1 MGGTRGRPSMSPW
14 RRSMRISGED
24 PKRLGGDTT
33 RSARARSHRRR
44 ATPRHLETA
53 GGAQGTDAGSSLYFA
68 KPLSIR
74 RGLISRPGRSQRR
87 EGSQDIRGCQ
97 QALEAAYRGSVFF
110 AVGASVIIEALSFLP
125 PYQTVVWVR
134 EEGV

>member
-1 MGGTRGRPSMSPW
+1 
-14 RRSMRISGED
+14 MRISGED

-33 RSARARSHRRR
+33 RSARAISHRRR

-87 EGSQDIRGCQ
+87 KGSQDIRGCQ
-97 QALEAAYRGSVFF
+97 QALEAAHRGSVFF
-110 AVGASVIIEALSFLP
+110 AVGASVVIEALSFLP
-125 PYQTVVWVR
+125 PIKR
-134 EEGV
+134 LFGCKRGGCLNLE